1 MNMTKL
7 QIINVKSEILKSLR
21 FCKYEIFLEICTIS
35 LKAYGKEK
43 IACMK
48 KNTIPHN
55 TYIIHMHEQMFWF
68 YKRAGS
74 FPQKGKRR
82 KITEM
87 KYKRKSQKTAFL
99 WLKNNIHKNCYFQN
113 IKSEIHH

>member
-1 MNMTKL
+1 ML
-7 QIINVKSEILKSLR
+7 QIVNVKPEIFKSLKILQIWD
-21 FCKYEIFLEICTIS
+21 FFGNLHDFSKGLWE
-35 LKAYGKEK
+35 GKNCLHE
-43 IACMK
+43 
-48 KNTIPHN
+48 KNTIQHN
-55 TYIIHMHEQMFWF
+55 TYIIHMHAQMFWF

-74 FPQKGKRR
+74 FPQKRKRR